1 MLKKHTTPDID
12 ECIKMKEKYESLKV
26 RAEAAALKTAAKRQ
40 KLREINE
47 RREAALLRVNN
58 QRQRQATIK
67 ERLQAKLRMR
77 QEE

>member
-1 MLKKHTTPDID
+1 MHED
-12 ECIKMKEKYESLKV
+12 EGEV
-26 RAEAAALKTAAKRQ
+26 RVAQSTGRQ

-58 QRQRQATIK
+58 QRQRQTTIK